1 MSAGRSW
8 WSGLTPPRTSCGST
22 SCCTTSW
29 TPLSRCPCPPVPFC
43 SLLLSARPAP
53 VAPWAEPLTRGRAHR
68 YDIKNRRT
76 LLKRSDYPA
85 VTPAHLFIGSELT
98 VYSRKLKI
106 TAYGDEFT
114 KGKLEAATER
124 TVATVPMDAL
134 PATMTAVTSNGL
146 RINNMK
152 TVPGDSGKA
161 VAIEV
166 VGAGA
171 IATYQGL
178 GCPGT
183 CSDSA
188 AAADSDA
195 AAVFGGATPSCAS
208 GQNCS
213 LALVLP
219 HAVVDGHAG
228 AILDK
233 IGSSGLEIS
242 CVQQFSLG
250 RANAAEFLEV
260 YKGVVPEYQ
269 KKVIELTA
277 GPVVAVEVCGEDA
290 VAKLREVAGPHDPD
304 IARVVRPG
312 TVRADCGIDKVQN
325 AMHVTDLPEDGQ
337 LEVEYFFSMLASNC

>member
-134 PATMTAVTSNGL
+134 
-146 RINNMK
+146 RIAQAC
-152 TVPGDSGKA
+152 G
-161 VAIEV
+161 
-166 VGAGA
+166 GAGA
-171 IATYQGL
+171 Q
-178 GCPGT
+178 
-183 CSDSA
+183 
-188 AAADSDA
+188 
-195 AAVFGGATPSCAS
+195 
-208 GQNCS
+208 
-213 LALVLP
+213 
-219 HAVVDGHAG
+219 
-228 AILDK
+228 
-233 IGSSGLEIS
+233 
-242 CVQQFSLG
+242 
-250 RANAAEFLEV
+250 R
-260 YKGVVPEYQ
+260 
-269 KKVIELTA
+269 
-277 GPVVAVEVCGEDA
+277 
-290 VAKLREVAGPHDPD
+290 
-304 IARVVRPG
+304 
-312 TVRADCGIDKVQN
+312 
-325 AMHVTDLPEDGQ
+325 
-337 LEVEYFFSMLASNC
+337 